1 MISAFGID
9 DVSKGIAQ
17 VGGALKKIPT
27 LHPKAPP
34 YSIVR
39 YGNQAQKFN
48 EDATS
53 GGLAAKAA
61 KRGKHFADF
70 IPRGPEAN
78 TRELKGLSGNTAH
91 ETVRRFGRATRHQ
104 DKEFQAIVHPLSG
117 RMTALARGDHTGVNI
132 PNPEFRRKSKRR
144 MIELSETAKSPKVR
158 ERATHNIAGMN
169 SNLAGPNLL
178 HVHNHPQHIPHGNKG
193 EVAHL
198 SRGYPSAA
206 DTGVVNARPNFKGAV
221 VTHKPGARGSKQ
233 THVTF
238 FGRGP
243 DKLKSATKGGT
254 KNGGKHPTRRD
265 PEASQKMAAMDMAT
279 QPSNLPLRAQ
289 QGFGRRRI
297 GSLTRDGQRQA
308 RKAVGQQKNLGWDD
322 WLRSKTKSPKQATSS
337 GIHTSETMMKRF
349 VLR

>member
-53 GGLAAKAA
+53 GNLAAKAA

-70 IPRGPEAN
+70 VPRGPEAN
-78 TRELKGLSGNTAH
+78 ARELKGLSGNTAH

-104 DKEFQAIVHPLSG
+104 DKEFQAVVHPLSG
-117 RMTALARGDHTGVNI
+117 RMTALARGDQTGVNI
-132 PNPEFRRKSKRR
+132 PNPELRRTSKRR
-144 MIELSETAKSPKVR
+144 MIELAETSKNPKVK
-158 ERATHNIAGMN
+158 ERATRNVQGMN
-169 SNLAGPNLL
+169 PNIAGPNLL

-193 EVAHL
+193 KVAHL
-198 SRGYPSAA
+198 DRGHPSAA
-206 DTGVVNARPNFKGAV
+206 DTGVVGMKPNFKGAV
-221 VTHKPGARGSKQ
+221 ITHKPGPRGSKK

-243 DKLKSATKGGT
+243 DKLKNAAKGGA
-254 KNGGKHPTRRD
+254 NRPIEPD
-265 PEASQKMAAMDMAT
+265 PAGQQKRADMDMAT
-279 QPSNLPLRAQ
+279 QPKDLPLRAQ

-297 GSLTRDGQRQA
+297 GSLTQGAQKDA
-308 RKAVGQQKNLGWDD
+308 RKRMGQQKNIGWDN
-322 WLRSKTKSPKQATSS
+322 WMRSKTRSPKQATSS
-337 GIHTSETMMKRF
+337 GIHTRETMMKRL